1 MSRITLLAALLMI
14 LAALTGAP
22 ALASTIPAPVILTG
36 LDLHDGTIVQS
47 GGIDYA
53 YGTRYGCGF
62 QWGVPGT
69 PWCGFGVATAA
80 SLTGPWTFRRL
91 LFRPRALDNWGP
103 DKGRTWDQVCGD
115 AGAGCFNPR
124 MLHRP
129 DGVWVLWFNAP
140 IDHYR
145 YRANA
150 YYVMGC
156 NGPLGPCGY
165 QAGKPY
171 GSTHKPRL
179 TACDVPGDFSVITDG
194 DGHAAIICSHQ
205 TLSEQPLSKWWTDGT
220 GTGTTGLAG
229 LRNAAL
235 ALPDTAAALAE
246 GVGAFR
252 VHRGLW
258 EMTYSTPECG
268 YCTGPPLL
276 KAAGGANTEVQAGY
290 AIAPTMLGPW
300 SNPSLLSPAYCT
312 GQPRTVFRADGV
324 AWEWVDRWLGTPNE
338 TTADVLLE
346 PMTASPWSCT

>member
-1 MSRITLLAALLMI
+1 MI
-14 LAALTGAP
+14 LGALTAAP
-22 ALASTIPAPVILTG
+22 AQAGGAPVIPVPVTLAG

-47 GGIDYA
+47 GGIDYM

-62 QWGVPGT
+62 QWGMPGT
-69 PWCGFGVATAA
+69 PFCGFGVATAT
-80 SLTGPWTFRRL
+80 SLAGPWTYRRL

-145 YRANA
+145 FKANA

-165 QAGKPY
+165 QAGGPH

-179 TACDVPGDFSVITDG
+179 TACDVPGDFSVITNG
-194 DGHAAIICSHQ
+194 DGKAAIICSGQ
-205 TLSEQPLSKWWTDGT
+205 TLSEQLLDRWWTDGT
-220 GTGTTGLAG
+220 GTGATRLAG
-229 LRNAAL
+229 LRTGAPAAAL
-235 ALPDTAAALAE
+235 PAAAAALAE

-258 EMTYSTPECG
+258 EMVYSTPECG

-276 KAAGGANTEVQAGY
+276 KAAGGANTEVEAGY
-290 AIAPTMLGPW
+290 ATAPAMLGPW
-300 SNPSLLSPAYCT
+300 AHPGVLSSADCT
-312 GQPRTVFRADGV
+312 GQPRTVFRADGL
-324 AWEWVDRWLGTPNE
+324 AWEWVDRWLGTRNE
-338 TTADVLLE
+338 TAAAVLLE
-346 PMTASPWSCT
+346 PMTAVPWSCS